1 MGLNALPV
9 FSLFQFCLVSSYS
22 VVARH
27 IRLDSAVYVL
37 CPMDSFFFLHK
48 KAGAMYQREE
58 VDGGEQGLQV
68 AVVTEALDRRPG
80 DGSLCLSSLTGS
92 FVLFIHMH

>member
-1 MGLNALPV
+1 
-9 FSLFQFCLVSSYS
+9 
-22 VVARH
+22 
-27 IRLDSAVYVL
+27 
-37 CPMDSFFFLHK
+37 
-48 KAGAMYQREE
+48 MYQREE